1 MTDDTPSLTEVIE
14 SDDPELADRYNEAQ
28 EAAIKER
35 LDHLDEQK
43 QEAVSALRESAQES
57 LETETVTLD
66 SGVTLE
72 VRTRLP
78 PNVEQLQAEA
88 QQAEEDRDYQRARR
102 LTCEILAAMVESPA
116 EFGDPDVWATASRDG
131 SAGLQWLLEAT
142 DIVLEPAIDSAEA
155 MGNEPDSANT
165 RGQTK
170 DRQSGWQRQR

>member
-78 PNVEQLQAEA
+78 PNVERLQAEA

-142 DIVLEPAIDSAEA
+142 DAVLEPAIDSAEA
-155 MGNEPDSANT
+155 MGNGQDSANT
-165 RGQTK
+165 QDRTK